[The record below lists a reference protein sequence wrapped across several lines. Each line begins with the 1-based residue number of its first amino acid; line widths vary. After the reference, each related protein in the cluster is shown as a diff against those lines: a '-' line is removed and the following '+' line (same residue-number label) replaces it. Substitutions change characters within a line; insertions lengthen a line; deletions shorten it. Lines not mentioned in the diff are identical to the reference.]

1 MDANKPIVKVKA
13 DYESFPL
20 WQHDSAELANIDPA
34 TLPISPELV
43 QELLDWADTYGR
55 TVNSSHPWPLAFRTQ
70 RPKTPSVPMGRA
82 WPAGLRSSWIRGT
95 RSSTSTPGLARG
107 GQSRESRRADGQ
119 R

>member
-1 MDANKPIVKVKA
+1 LDANKPIVKVKA

-55 TVNSSHPWPLAFRTQ
+55 TVNSSHPLASGFPYAAAEDAFCTHGE
-70 RPKTPSVPMGRA
+70 S
-82 WPAGLRSSWIRGT
+82 
-95 RSSTSTPGLARG
+95 LARRLAVELDPRYAVEYFDARS
-107 GQSRESRRADGQ
+107 GQGWPIT
-119 R
+119 